1 MRACLICDDH
11 AMVRG
16 ALASAIAGRWPAAS
30 VAEAGDFPTSWDL
43 ASQSPDL
50 ILTDLDMPGADPVA
64 GVGELMRVCGGAP
77 VIVVTGSHDDALLLD
92 LLAMGVAG
100 FVPKTGEMEV
110 MLAAI
115 ALVLAGGRY
124 LPPRVAELLGAPHVH
139 APATSSDA
147 VQRLTERQRSVLKLI
162 ADGDTNKEI
171 AIALGLSPATVKTH
185 VAQVLAT
192 INAINRTDAAVKARQ
207 AGLI

>member
-11 AMVRG
+11 TMVRG
-16 ALASAIAGRWPAAS
+16 AIASAIAGRWPAAS
-30 VAEAGDFPTSWDL
+30 VIEAGDFPTSWDL
-43 ASQSPDL
+43 AGQKPDL

-64 GVGELMRVCGGAP
+64 GVSELMRVCGGAP

-100 FVPKTGEMEV
+100 FVSKTGEMEI

-124 LPPRVAELLGAPHVH
+124 LPPRVAELLGTPRAY
-139 APATSSDA
+139 APASSRAA
-147 VQRLTERQRSVLKLI
+147 VQRLTDRQRSVLKLV
-162 ADGDTNKEI
+162 ANGDSNKQI

-192 INAINRTDAAVKARQ
+192 INATNRTDAAVKARQ

>member
-11 AMVRG
+11 ALVRG
-16 ALASAIAGRWPAAS
+16 AIGSAVAGRWPT
-30 VAEAGDFPTSWDL
+30 AEILQAGDFPTAWDL
-43 ASQSPDL
+43 AGRKPDL
-50 ILTDLDMPGADPVA
+50 ILTDLGMPGAEPLA
-64 GVGELMRVCGGAP
+64 GVGELMRICGGVP
-77 VIVVTGSHDDALLLD
+77 VIVVTGSHDDTLLLD

-100 FVPKTGEMEV
+100 FLPKTSEVDV

-124 LPPRVAELLGAPHVH
+124 LPPRVAELL
-139 APATSSDA
+139 ATGPPDVATPRAA
-147 VQRLTERQRSVLKLI
+147 VLRLTDRQCSVLKLI
-162 ADGDTNKEI
+162 ALGNSNKEI
-171 AIALGLSPATVKTH
+171 AIVLGLSPATVKTH

-192 INAINRTDAAVKARQ
+192 INAANRTDAAVKARE